1 MVALGIGHKHSTA
14 ESLPSHDTWSSELVL
29 EGQQLPLSLLTGLQ
43 DGQKESRHAR
53 MPHSLQAQA
62 ASALTV
68 GSQVLEISMWRDHHL
83 TDSKLQAPRSKGIW
97 PEVED
102 RT

>member
-1 MVALGIGHKHSTA
+1 M
-14 ESLPSHDTWSSELVL
+14 PSHGVAGWA
-29 EGQQLPLSLLTGLQ
+29 EGEQTP
-43 DGQKESRHAR
+43 K

-68 GSQVLEISMWRDHHL
+68 GSQVLEISTWRDHHL
-83 TDSKLQAPRSKGIW
+83 TDSKLQALRSKGIW